1 MSSAE
6 DNLPFPRGTTALAN
20 CGTLTST
27 MADQLE
33 GREYEVLDWNR
44 SANPATLRSH
54 RKVRL
59 RVVRNMSG
67 VALLPKQ
74 LVVLARDAAAN
85 ISGASATAGVSGITQ
100 VVGVQRLP
108 NIKSYAVDEW
118 LPAAGVPD
126 KDLFYIVLSGPAV
139 IKTRNTDYSA
149 DIAVGDIIPGA
160 ATAATSA
167 ATNGLSTGGK
177 ADAPLSLANTDLTAS
192 HLINVLGRAL
202 STRLTTATNSDLLVE
217 VGGFIWG

>member
-1 MSSAE
+1 MSTTE
-6 DNLPFPRGTTALAN
+6 DNLPFPRGSTALAN

-27 MADQLE
+27 MAAQLE
-33 GREYEVLDWNR
+33 GREYEVLDR
-44 SANPATLRSH
+44 DMSTSPGTIRSH

-85 ISGASATAGVSGITQ
+85 ISGASATAGISGTTQ

-108 NIKSYAVDEW
+108 NIKSYPVDEW

-126 KDLFYIVLSGPAV
+126 KDLFYIVISGPAIV
-139 IKTRNTDYSA
+139 TTRNTDYSS

-160 ATAATSA
+160 ATASTSA

-177 ADAPLSLANTDLTAS
+177 ADAPLSMNNTDLTAS
-192 HLINVLGRAL
+192 HMLNVLGRAL
-202 STRLTTATNSDLLVE
+202 SVRLTTATNSALLVD
-217 VGGFIWG
+217 VGGFWHT